1 MSRETLIQVI
11 NDTIDKCENEYSWM
25 IEDAHNIFYDD
36 KFFTYDKFIKKFT
49 STAHIKIVKQTTV
62 ETIIDNGGKVF
73 GVLNFASAKNPG
85 GGVLKGTVAQEEALA
100 RASSLY
106 PMIKQCTQFYT
117 PTEAPYYTD
126 KIIYTKPVYVF
137 KDDYGYDID
146 PIKCE
151 VITCAAPNYN
161 MYSLFDKPYGG
172 GGINIEEHKKVMT
185 RRFVKVLK
193 SAIANNQR
201 NLILGAWGCG
211 VFKNPADINAQ
222 IFREVL
228 DYFSNYF
235 DEVIFAIPDDINYN
249 IFKDN
254 LFSLGYKKT
263 S

>member
-1 MSRETLIQVI
+1 MNRDILINII

-25 IEDAHNIFYDD
+25 IEDGINIFYND
-36 KFFTYDKFIKKFT
+36 KFFTEDRFIKRFT
-49 STAHIKIVKQTTV
+49 TSANIKVVQKTTV
-62 ETIIDNGGKVF
+62 EAIIQNKKKIY

-100 RASSLY
+100 RVSSLY

-117 PTEAPYYTD
+117 PTQAPYYTD

-137 KDDYGYDID
+137 KNDYGNDID
-146 PIKCE
+146 PIECE

-161 MYSLFDKPYGG
+161 MYSLFDDPHRGG
-172 GGINIEEHKKVMT
+172 QINMEEHKKIMT
-185 RRFVKVLK
+185 RRFTKVLK

-211 VFKNPADINAQ
+211 VFKNPPEINAQ

-228 DYFSNYF
+228 DNFSSSF
-235 DEVIFAIPDDINYN
+235 DDIIFAIPDDKHYQ
-249 IFKDN
+249 IFQKN
-254 LFSLGYKKT
+254 LL
-263 S
+263 